1 MKVKS
6 IEALTLAHG
15 QKKKRKKKKKEIVV
29 IYCSFCK
36 HWVHKR
42 CSGLKGR
49 LTIAPS
55 FKCHSCLHLP
65 KNGNEVHK
73 IKLDN
78 VEYER
83 VNRFCYLGDMFSP
96 SSAAEAS
103 SIT

>member
-1 MKVKS
+1 MVK
-6 IEALTLAHG
+6 
-15 QKKKRKKKKKEIVV
+15 KKKKKEIVV

-55 FKCHSCLHLP
+55 FKCYSCLHLP
-65 KNGNEVHK
+65 KNGNEAHK

-96 SSAAEAS
+96 SSEAEAS